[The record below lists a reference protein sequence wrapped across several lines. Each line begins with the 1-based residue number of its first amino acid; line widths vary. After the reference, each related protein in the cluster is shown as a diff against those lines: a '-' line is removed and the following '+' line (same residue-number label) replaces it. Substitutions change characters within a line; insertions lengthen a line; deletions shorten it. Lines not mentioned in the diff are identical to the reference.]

1 MRSKRR
7 VSMRLFVLVVCL
19 IWGGTASAGTIVE
32 KTLAFVNKKP
42 VLLSDV
48 ELTKALLELDDKLAL
63 ERTIE
68 EFMMYEEAS
77 RLLSE
82 PPPAEAIEAAVLA
95 LREKAGPAFK
105 TPALTRKA
113 VVQLAIKSYIDI
125 RLRPLVRVEDA
136 EVRKVF
142 NERLATETLP
152 EAFTVIAP
160 EIREMLER
168 RALDARI
175 EEWVTSL
182 RRREEVRRP
191 QPR

>member
-1 MRSKRR
+1 MPSNRR
-7 VSMRLFVLVVCL
+7 VWTGLLLLAVCVASGAVVE
-19 IWGGTASAGTIVE
+19 AGTIVE
-32 KTLAFVNKKP
+32 KTLAFVNKKA

-48 ELTKALLELDDKLAL
+48 ELTKALLEVDENVAL

-77 RLLSE
+77 RLLTE
-82 PPPAEAIEAAVLA
+82 PPPPVALEAAVLA
-95 LREKAGPAFK
+95 LREKAGPRFK
-105 TPALTRKA
+105 TQALTRKA
-113 VVQLAIKSYIDI
+113 LVQLAIQSYIDV
-125 RLRPLVRVEDA
+125 RLRPLVRVEDE

-142 NERLATETLP
+142 NEQPANEGLP
-152 EAFTVIAP
+152 AP
-160 EIREMLER
+160 EIRDVLHR

>member
-1 MRSKRR
+1 MPSNRR
-7 VSMRLFVLVVCL
+7 VWTRLLLFAVCL
-19 IWGGTASAGTIVE
+19 ASGALAQAGTIVE

-48 ELTKALLELDDKLAL
+48 DLTKALLELDENVAL

-77 RLLSE
+77 RLLTE
-82 PPPAEAIEAAVLA
+82 PPPPVALEAAVLV
-95 LREKAGPAFK
+95 LREKAGRGFK
-105 TPALTRKA
+105 TQALTRKA
-113 VVQLAIKSYIDI
+113 VVQLAIQSYIDV
-125 RLRPLVRVEDA
+125 RLRPLVRVEDE

-142 NERLATETLP
+142 NEQLAA
-152 EAFTVIAP
+152 EALTPAYSEVAP
-160 EIREMLER
+160 QIRDVLQR